1 MPARHF
7 LTPYLKTVGLVAI
20 ATALAGIAAWLAPID
35 SVSAVYM
42 LPVLIAAIRYG
53 TGGAVL
59 AALLGAFMTSLF
71 YPPLFSPLVFKPA
84 QLIDLMTSL
93 AVALTVGPLAGQL
106 RAQMLRAQ
114 QNERAIRHVYQLG
127 SAIAAAS
134 DVEAV
139 YDIVTDHMSD
149 ALARPVAL
157 FAPQERGCGL
167 RPARSTFPED
177 LNAELGQAAR
187 AFLARPDGS
196 VTAAIA
202 LSGSQWLFCRLASG
216 QAGPAALAVKLGDAD
231 AQPPADMLA
240 QAEALLAESARS
252 LERLGLSQ
260 ALVERKLRRQADE
273 LRDILVESVSHEL
286 RTPLTGIMGAASVL
300 AAVPDLAARP
310 PLRSLAAGIEQEARR
325 LDRLIQ
331 DVLDLGRIRAGA
343 LQPRLD
349 TVDPADIVNDALD
362 SAAERLSGRIVSRR
376 FREPLPLIRV
386 DPVLLAQA
394 LVNVIET
401 AAKYTHDGA
410 AIDIAVEGDGD
421 HCVVTVSD
429 DGPGL
434 DAREAEEIFERFH
447 RGERHADIAG
457 GSGLGLTIARIFV
470 EANGGR
476 IVASS
481 EGPNR
486 GTAMRLHLPI
496 AKATAG
502 GDDHDR

>member
-1 MPARHF
+1 MPALHI
-7 LTPYLKTVGLVAI
+7 LLPYLKTIALLAL
-20 ATALAGIAAWLAPID
+20 ATAVAGVVVWFAPLD
-35 SVSAVYM
+35 SVSAIYM
-42 LPVLIAAIRYG
+42 LPILVSAIRWG
-53 TGGAVL
+53 TGPAIA

-71 YPPLFSPLVFKPA
+71 YPPLFSPLVFEPA
-84 QLIDLMTSL
+84 QMIDLATSL
-93 AVALTVGPLAGQL
+93 VVALTVGPLAG
-106 RAQMLRAQ
+106 RMRTEMLRAK
-114 QNERAIRHVYQLG
+114 QNERRIRHVYEL
-127 SAIAAAS
+127 SSTIVAAN

-139 YDIVTDHMSD
+139 YDIVADHVSE
-149 ALARPVAL
+149 ALEQPVAL
-157 FAPQERGCGL
+157 FVPQDRGGL
-167 RPARSTFPED
+167 RAVRSAFSGDVT
-177 LNAELGQAAR
+177 AELAR
-187 AFLARPDGS
+187 ETDRFLASAGSPDTVA
-196 VTAAIA
+196 VTV
-202 LSGSQWLFCRLASG
+202 LGDRWLLCRIASG
-216 QAGPAALAVKLGDAD
+216 QERPAALALRLSDAD
-231 AQPPADMLA
+231 QQRRDEAIAQIP
-240 QAEALLAESARS
+240 ALLAESARS

-260 ALVERKLRRQADE
+260 ALAERKLRQRADE

-286 RTPLTGIMGAASVL
+286 RTPITGIMGAASVL

-310 PLRSLAAGIEQEARR
+310 PLRSLATGIEQEARR

-362 SAAERLSGRIVSRR
+362 TAAERLRGRMVSRQ
-376 FREPLPLIRV
+376 FHEPLPLIRV

-394 LVNVIET
+394 LVNVLEN
-401 AAKYTHDGA
+401 AAKYTQDGA
-410 AIDIAVEGDGD
+410 SIRIAVARDEEG
-421 HCVVTVSD
+421 CAITVSD

-434 DAREAEEIFERFH
+434 DAREAEDIFERFH

-476 IVASS
+476 IIASS

-486 GTAMRLHLPI
+486 GTAMRIHLPI

>member
-1 MPARHF
+1 MPELRF
-7 LTPYLKTVGLVAI
+7 LIPYLKTVVLLAL
-20 ATALAGIAAWLAPID
+20 ATAVAGVVVWFAPLD
-35 SVSAVYM
+35 SVSAIYM
-42 LPVLIAAIRYG
+42 LPILVSAISWG
-53 TGGAVL
+53 TGPAIA

-71 YPPLFSPLVFKPA
+71 YPPLFSPLVFEPA
-84 QLIDLMTSL
+84 QMIDLATSL
-93 AVALTVGPLAGQL
+93 VVALTVGTLAG
-106 RAQMLRAQ
+106 RMRTEMLRAK
-114 QNERAIRHVYQLG
+114 QNERRIRHVYELS
-127 SAIAAAS
+127 SAIVAAS

-139 YDIVTDHMSD
+139 YDTVADHVSE
-149 ALARPVAL
+149 ALGQPVAL
-157 FAPQERGCGL
+157 FIPRDSGSL
-167 RPARSTFPED
+167 RTARSAFSEEATAA
-177 LNAELGQAAR
+177 LAQAIP
-187 AFLARPDGS
+187 AFLTSPDGPDIVP
-196 VTAAIA
+196 VTV
-202 LSGSQWLFCRLASG
+202 LGDRWLLCRIASG
-216 QAGPAALAVKLGDAD
+216 QERPATLALRLNDTDRQRRDEAI
-231 AQPPADMLA
+231 AQMPV
-240 QAEALLAESARS
+240 LLAESARS

-260 ALVERKLRRQADE
+260 ALTERKLRRRTDE

-286 RTPLTGIMGAASVL
+286 RTPLAGIMGSASVL
-300 AAVPDLAARP
+300 AEVPELTAQP
-310 PLRSLAAGIEQEARR
+310 PLRNLATGIQQEARR

-362 SAAERLSGRIVSRR
+362 TVADRLRGRVVGRD

-394 LVNVIET
+394 LVNVIEN
-401 AAKYTHDGA
+401 AAKYTQAGA
-410 AIDIAVEGDGD
+410 SIRITAEREDEG
-421 HCVVTVSD
+421 CVITVSD

-434 DAREAEEIFERFH
+434 EARETEDIFERFH

-486 GTAMRLHLPI
+486 GTAMRIHLPV
-496 AKATAG
+496 AMAAS
-502 GDDHDR
+502 GDDDDRDR